1 MVHRPS
7 WFRDGYVF
15 VSYAPTVGINKD
27 GEELYVVDPVT
38 GTRTDLIDDRVLE
51 DVRKLRS
58 EAKTTPTSRWV
69 AREALEPGLMA
80 VPVYFDD
87 RSIANFED
95 FLKEPG
101 FEGFEAVSL
110 GELIRDGRVIAR
122 PGHGSPSADLRTGA
136 VPYIKVSD
144 LRAGQV
150 NINPTNRVS
159 EVVAERF
166 WKGEDSGLS
175 PYDILTPIRTS
186 KNIGDFAVL
195 MPGQERL
202 VLTKE
207 ILVLHAA
214 EDAGFDNFYL
224 LWAMSLRAVRRQ
236 WDRIVFMQTNR
247 EDVGGRYRQILIPVA
262 PNEKAADEISKPFRD
277 YYLGM
282 QRLREKF
289 LDHLSESERYH
300 IFLSSVEA
308 VEEEIDEELKDVERV
323 VGGES

>member
-27 GEELYVVDPVT
+27 GEELYVVDPLT
-38 GTRTDLIDDRVLE
+38 GTRTDIIDDRVLE
-51 DVRKLRS
+51 DVQQLLA
-58 EAKTTPTSRWV
+58 EANTVTSTSRWV
-69 AREALEPGLMA
+69 KQDALEPGLLA

-87 RSIANFED
+87 RSLSAFDEFMVD
-95 FLKEPG
+95 PE
-101 FEGFEAVSL
+101 FEGFESVTL
-110 GELIRDGRVIAR
+110 GELIDDKRVVAR
-122 PGHGSPSADLRTGA
+122 PGHGSPSADLRTGT

-150 NINPTNRVS
+150 NINPTNRVT
-159 EVVAERF
+159 EIVAQRF
-166 WKGEDSGLS
+166 WRGEESGLS
-175 PYDILTPIRTS
+175 AYSILTPIRTS

-207 ILVLHAA
+207 ILVLQAGAA
-214 EDAGFDNFYL
+214 ADFDNFYL
-224 LWAMSLRAVRRQ
+224 LWAMSLRVVRRQ

-247 EDVGGRYRQILIPVA
+247 EDVGARYRQIRIPVA
-262 PNEKAADEISKPFRD
+262 PSLQKADEVSKPFRD

-282 QRLREKF
+282 QELRGRF
-289 LDHLSESERYH
+289 LAHLSESDRFH
-300 IFLSSVEA
+300 IFLSSAEA
-308 VEEEIDEELKDVERV
+308 VEAEIA
-323 VGGES
+323 

>member
-27 GEELYVVDPVT
+27 GEELYVVNPLT
-38 GTRTDLIDDRVLE
+38 GTRTDKLDDRVLE
-51 DVRKLRS
+51 DVRELLS
-58 EAKTTPTSRWV
+58 AGKTTSTSRWV
-69 AREALEPGLMA
+69 EREALEPGLQA

-87 RSIANFED
+87 RSTTNFTDLLDGPEFD
-95 FLKEPG
+95 
-101 FEGFEAVSL
+101 GFEAVTL

-150 NINPTNRVS
+150 NINPTNRVTD
-159 EVVAERF
+159 VVAERF
-166 WKGEDSGLS
+166 WRGKDSGLS
-175 PYDILTPIRTS
+175 AYDLLTPIRTS

-214 EDAGFDNFYL
+214 ESADFDNFYL
-224 LWAMSLRAVRRQ
+224 LWAMSLRVVRRQ

-247 EDVGGRYRQILIPVA
+247 EDVGNRYLQILIPVA
-262 PNEKAADEISKPFRD
+262 PSKEKADEVSKPFRD

-282 QRLREKF
+282 QELRQKF
-289 LDHLSESERYH
+289 LEHLSESDKYH
-300 IFLSSVEA
+300 IFLSSAEA
-308 VEEEIDEELKDVERV
+308 IEEEIEEELEDLE
-323 VGGES
+323 GL

>member
-1 MVHRPS
+1 MAYRPS

-27 GEELYVVDPVT
+27 GEELYVVDPRT
-38 GTRTDLIDDRVLE
+38 GTRTNELDDKVLE
-51 DVRKLRS
+51 DVKSVIFDKR
-58 EAKTTPTSRWV
+58 TTPTSRWV
-69 AREALEPGLMA
+69 EREKFEPGLQA

-87 RSIANFED
+87 RSVGNFED
-95 FLKEPG
+95 LLKDSE
-101 FEGFEAVSL
+101 FEGFHAVTL
-110 GELIRDGRVIAR
+110 GELVDDGRVVAR
-122 PGHGSPSADLRTGA
+122 PGHGSPSADLRTGT

-150 NINPTNRVS
+150 NINPTNRVTDI
-159 EVVAERF
+159 VAERF
-166 WKGEDSGLS
+166 WRGKSSGLS
-175 PYDILTPIRTS
+175 AYDILTPIRTS

-214 EDAGFDNFYL
+214 ENADFDNFYL

-247 EDVGGRYRQILIPVA
+247 EDVGSRYREILIPVA
-262 PNEKAADEISKPFRD
+262 PNSKRAEEVSESFRS

-282 QRLREKF
+282 QELRQSF
-289 LDHLSESERYH
+289 LNHLSESDKYH

-308 VEEEIDEELKDVERV
+308 VEEEIEEELDDM
-323 VGGES
+323 